1 MLIVLEVSPLACKR
15 AFYRPEHN
23 GKQRPKELNFTVI
36 KIRKWNIPTVRAQRV
51 DFTPNVT
58 NESFFLYF
66 LLMTAEN
73 LSQSGAKY
81 LEHLK
86 DLVKFFIKW
95 YGRWALELPFV
106 RYWGLKYQ
114 KNCWVSKKYQIP
126 VFPMVDGCSEPD
138 NL

>member
-1 MLIVLEVSPLACKR
+1 M
-15 AFYRPEHN
+15 
-23 GKQRPKELNFTVI
+23 
-36 KIRKWNIPTVRAQRV
+36 NIPTVRAQRV

-58 NESFFLYF
+58 NDSFSLYF

-106 RYWGLKYQ
+106 RY
-114 KNCWVSKKYQIP
+114 
-126 VFPMVDGCSEPD
+126 
-138 NL
+138 